1 MKYFLLLALKSILAS
16 SYLLSSIFTP
26 PKTSL
31 QISSVL
37 SELDPETVFE
47 NFPDFTSFKTNQEAI
62 PDLLLVFTSDQI
74 TLEQISI
81 YSNHNK
87 LATLVFS
94 PGQSSGYLIHT
105 EASADCLGQSIIR
118 LTRSLKLNN
127 LALIWSYSER
137 NLKIHEVLKDEFH
150 DRIRCISITL
160 NSSVSDLSLSLSKI
174 FKSDGFMYFIFLAD
188 SGTCGD
194 LGEAFEMNYM
204 NSVGNVAI
212 FVDDCVFKVGIE
224 GSVFIVQEEKRPGM
238 DEDDYN
244 LFILKKYLSVLSIS
258 GLSSEQIFKELKSIE
273 NSCEFSVQNTQ
284 NNSNQ
289 IIGKITPDSLFLSK
303 NPIYFKGVTDLT
315 NYSSAQIIISGNTG
329 TFNPLGV
336 APTFANQKFHQGT
349 YFAVG
354 KVNRDKV
361 LLPNHLLV
369 LYDKVDCGVNV
380 FDYNYSKS
388 CFIKHRPNMGVAYIP
403 SFFPISMNVNTQLQ
417 SLNLSIPMVAGGGS
431 AVPLSNKTVYPYF
444 IRLVSPS
451 SSYASA
457 WANLI
462 NIYGWDKVILHNS
475 NDAFG
480 MGIMNVLNSSQ
491 KTYKYKIINDQN
503 YWTVNNT
510 YDNSTLPLYY
520 DHIKNSISL
529 GCNIIFLA
537 MSDPTPFFWIE
548 GFYDMGIRRGDLT
561 FIVFTLTGLDAF
573 TSSTANVTK
582 RKELMHGSFV
592 LLNAA
597 WLGDYGLEIKQEYL
611 KYYSNTWARSSFVDS
626 SMTIAN
632 TISFLLDQ
640 GYPYEDKKVFMK
652 AARNI
657 RFIGTTG
664 TISFDSES
672 NNRNLV
678 YFHLFNFYQDKYG
691 NWHDDTVA
699 LISPLGSVYY
709 TLMKDIEWAGGS
721 MPVSMKANYENCPF
735 MESEIQD
742 SKSAVNVKIG
752 VSCSLIFITTCF
764 TFYVLK
770 ILKYRKLMMLR
781 VKTFIN
787 FQDYVTLGF
796 IYVESLQII
805 SIGPSFAGFNRFL
818 NNLSEILSLNIS
830 KVTQFKDT
838 TFWIIFYFM
847 LISSYLWLLLLLIS
861 ACKWLRLSYKTQ
873 NRLNSLKRFSTPFLS
888 NYLFLPIV
896 VSIFSIL
903 MCDKASG
910 NQMTD
915 SYLNYDCNEKC
926 WQGEHIVY
934 VFLACLLICLY
945 VPIAILYRTLWQEE
959 DASLNIKT
967 KSAYLITK
975 NISVVCL
982 VIIGKILKD
991 DYEFIHAIIFIVVEF
1006 SLFVFIIVIKT
1017 PFNYDRANL
1026 WTKIMIIC
1034 VLWNSLVCT
1043 LGLSLNIEGY
1053 ALVIL
1058 QLMGWVVSCICALI
1072 IQHKLPQN
1080 LLVSKTGKSV
1090 VELFRFAFGIQ
1101 KYVDSKYLELD
1112 QEANDCEVGSRID
1125 S

>member
-1 MKYFLLLALKSILAS
+1 MKYFYLVVLESILAS
-16 SYLLSSIFTP
+16 SYLLSSLFGTS
-26 PKTSL
+26 KTSL
-31 QISSVL
+31 EIVSVL
-37 SELDPETVFE
+37 SELNSENIFE
-47 NFPDFTSFKTNQEAI
+47 SFPNFNSFKSKQETS
-62 PDLLLVFTSDQI
+62 PDLLLVFSSDQI
-74 TLEQISI
+74 ILEQISS
-81 YSNHNK
+81 YSNSNK
-87 LATLVFS
+87 VPTLVFS
-94 PGQSSGYLIHT
+94 PGQSSGYIINI
-105 EASADCLGQSIIR
+105 EPSAECLSQSIIR
-118 LTRSLKLNN
+118 LTKSLKLNN

-137 NLKIHEVLKDEFH
+137 NLKVHEALKVEFTNQ
-150 DRIRCISITL
+150 IRCISIAL
-160 NSSVSDLSLSLSKI
+160 NSSVSDMSLSLTKI
-174 FKSDGFMYFIFLAD
+174 FKSDGFKYFIFLAD
-188 SGTCGD
+188 SWTCGE
-194 LGEAFEMNYM
+194 LSKAFEMNYM
-204 NSVGNVAI
+204 NSIGNVGI
-212 FVDDCVFKVGIE
+212 FVDDCVFSVGLE
-224 GSVFIVQEEKRPGM
+224 GSVFIVQEEKMSGM
-238 DEDDYN
+238 DEDEYN

-258 GLSSEQIFKELKSIE
+258 GLSSEQIFKLLKSIQ
-273 NSCEFSVQNTQ
+273 SGCEFSVQNTQ
-284 NNSNQ
+284 NNTNQ
-289 IIGKITPDSLFLSK
+289 IIGKITPDSLILSK
-303 NPIYFKGVTDLT
+303 NPIYFKGVTDLSI
-315 NYSSAQIIISGNTG
+315 YSAAQITISGNTG

-354 KVNRDKV
+354 KVNRDNV
-361 LLPNHLLV
+361 LLPNHKLV

-403 SFFPISMNVNTQLQ
+403 SFFPMTMNVHSQLQ
-417 SLNLSIPMVAGGGS
+417 SLNLSIPIIAGGGS
-431 AVPLSNKTVYPYF
+431 AVPLSNKAVYPYF

-462 NIYGWDKVILHNS
+462 HIYGWEKVILHNS

-491 KTYKYKIINDQN
+491 ETYKYKIINDPSF
-503 YWTVNNT
+503 WTVNNT

-520 DHIKNSISL
+520 NHIKNSISL

-573 TSSTANVTK
+573 TSSTANLEK

-597 WLGDYGLEIKQEYL
+597 WLGEYGLEVKQEYL
-611 KYYSNTWARSSFVDS
+611 KYYNNTWSRSSFVDS
-626 SMTIAN
+626 SMSIAN

-640 GYPYEDKKVFMK
+640 GLPYEDKDVFMK

-678 YFHLFNFYQDKYG
+678 YFHLFNFYEDKLG
-691 NWHDDTVA
+691 AWHDDAVA

-709 TLMKDIEWAGGS
+709 SHMKDIVWAGGS
-721 MPVSMKANYENCPF
+721 MPVSMKENYENCPF
-735 MESEIQD
+735 MEIEIQD
-742 SKSAVNVKIG
+742 SKYAVNIKIG
-752 VSCSLIFITTCF
+752 VSCSLIFITSCF

-770 ILKYRKLMMLR
+770 KLNYRKLAMIR

-796 IYVESLQII
+796 IFVESLQII

-818 NNLSEILSLNIS
+818 SNLSEILSLNIS

-838 TFWIIFYFM
+838 TFWIIFYIM
-847 LISSYLWLLLLLIS
+847 LIISYLWLLLLLIS
-861 ACKWLRLSYKTQ
+861 ACKWLRLSYKIQ

-910 NQMTD
+910 NQVTD
-915 SYLNYDCNEKC
+915 SYLNYDCNESC
-926 WQGEHIVY
+926 WQGDHIVY
-934 VFLACLLICLY
+934 VILSCLLICLY

-967 KSAYLITK
+967 NSAYLITK

-991 DYEFIHAIIFIVVEF
+991 DYEFIHSI
-1006 SLFVFIIVIKT
+1006 VFIIVEFLLFVFLMVIRT

-1034 VLWNSLVCT
+1034 VLWNSLICT
-1043 LGLSLNIEGY
+1043 LGLSLNIEAY

-1058 QLMGWVVSCICALI
+1058 QIVGWVVSCICALI
-1072 IQHKLPQN
+1072 IQHKLPPN
-1080 LLVSKTGKSV
+1080 LLVSKSGKSV
-1090 VELFRFAFGIQ
+1090 VELFRFAFGFQ
-1101 KYVDSKYLELD
+1101 NYVNSKYLDLD